1 MSPDANINVQSRILD
16 AAELLFGSDGLQAS
30 IRDITK
36 AAKANLAAIH
46 YHFGSKESLVA
57 AVLERRAGPVN
68 DGRLKLL
75 TQFERQAGEGPVPVE
90 EILQAFVA
98 PTLEMLKEN
107 PQALKFIAR
116 LLTDPDPKVR
126 EIMAARFGEVA
137 RRFHRAL
144 CKALPNLPPR
154 EVALRM
160 TFFIGSMVHTWVHQN
175 DIVHFLGGAA
185 AEENG
190 GLLEPM
196 IRYGAA
202 GMRS

>member
-1 MSPDANINVQSRILD
+1 
-16 AAELLFGSDGLQAS
+16 
-30 IRDITK
+30 
-36 AAKANLAAIH
+36 
-46 YHFGSKESLVA
+46 
-57 AVLERRAGPVN
+57 VN
-68 DGRLKLL
+68 EGRLKLL
-75 TQFERQAGEGPVPVE
+75 TQYEREAGEDAVSVE
-90 EILQAFVA
+90 KILQAFVA
-98 PTLEMLKEN
+98 PTLEMLQEN

-144 CKALPNLPPR
+144 CKALPKLSPR

-175 DIVHFLGGAA
+175 DIVDFLGGAA
-185 AEENG
+185 TEEQPRLPSPPWAEAAASMIGLNG
-190 GLLEPM
+190 DIPFSGEDVGLLEPM